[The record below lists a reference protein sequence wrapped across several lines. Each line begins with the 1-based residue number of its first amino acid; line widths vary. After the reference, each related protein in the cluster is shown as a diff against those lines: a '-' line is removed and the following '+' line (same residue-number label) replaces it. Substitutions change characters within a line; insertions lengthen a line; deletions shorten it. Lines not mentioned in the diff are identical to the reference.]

1 MADAHIHETAFVDIN
16 EITCYRDGWGDVGF
30 VICYR
35 TWAYASV
42 SVWIVPQFP
51 PYGEVNG

>member
-1 MADAHIHETAFVDIN
+1 MADAHINETAFVDIK
-16 EITCYRDGWGDVGF
+16 EIACYRDGWGDVGI

-35 TWAYASV
+35 SWAYASV

-51 PYGEVNG
+51 PYGEPV